1 MFVFFICSIFY
12 LFFISIYQAI
22 HKSSLSLVSLD
33 GADAMVTWTQCVI
46 YGLPGFGFG
55 AVTVARIR
63 ATWGHGWEND
73 LSGCLWRICGEFLGR
88 LKLPFFQSGSNNSAE
103 FKTSRADSSHWSRRS
118 EWWGGFTMFHP
129 CQQCKLA
136 PFSHFQRHKFQL
148 ANHKISSVANPMPR
162 TSINNLLGMVYK
174 FIPWLMF
181 FIGNPYRVRWNRIKS
196 YKHLRTPKTSQD
208 FLMIFMAIPSPKRSQ
223 LAVREKSPS
232 PFETWTIFA
241 TAINSVINFQA

>member
-1 MFVFFICSIFY
+1 
-12 LFFISIYQAI
+12 
-22 HKSSLSLVSLD
+22 
-33 GADAMVTWTQCVI
+33 VI

-174 FIPWLMF
+174 FIPSTYVFLLVTLIVLDEIVLSHTNIYELPRPPKIFWWFSWLSH
-181 FIGNPYRVRWNRIKS
+181 P
-196 YKHLRTPKTSQD
+196 LRG
-208 FLMIFMAIPSPKRSQ
+208 PS
-223 LAVREKSPS
+223 
-232 PFETWTIFA
+232 
-241 TAINSVINFQA
+241 